1 MASTWLTSSCDLS
14 KTLEG
19 GWTQWPLTPD
29 PNPVPLDYQ
38 KPWSKREDI
47 KILFASKYFVLHKSL
62 ICDFF
67 VYKVWKNGQQKRATC
82 FATLL
87 QIEFKSNVARL
98 PATNQT
104 SLATNQ
110 LVVAGFEVSVLS
122 IFFTLILRHLVI
134 SQLYKTKTTWFH
146 LITVVLL

>member
-1 MASTWLTSSCDLS
+1 MSSLHLLKLFSLLYKKRASNRFLT
-14 KTLEG
+14 
-19 GWTQWPLTPD
+19 
-29 PNPVPLDYQ
+29 
-38 KPWSKREDI
+38 
-47 KILFASKYFVLHKSL
+47 LHKSL

-67 VYKVWKNGQQKRATC
+67 VYEVRKNGQQKRAIC

-87 QIEFKSNVARL
+87 QIELKSNVARL

-104 SLATNQ
+104 CLATNQ